1 MELKLKNGRYVAV
14 GASLDTVSGT
24 EELSQRVMMKL
35 TAKRGSFWPDPEYGS
50 RLHELLR
57 DEGQG
62 NKELSVRQYVSEAL
76 ADEDDVELESVAI
89 SYPQEDTMKLF
100 LKFSW
105 SGGSFSTELIIRS

>member
-14 GASLDTVSGT
+14 GASLDTVSGA

-35 TAKRGSFWPDPEYGS
+35 AAKRGSFWPKPEYGS
-50 RLHELLR
+50 RLHSLLC
-57 DEGQG
+57 DEEQE

-76 ADEDDVELESVAI
+76 ADEDGVELESVAI
-89 SYPQEDTMKLF
+89 SYPQEDTIKLL

-105 SGGSFSTELIIRS
+105 SGGSFSTEQVIRS